1 MFTVQQLDRAFMNR
15 PAGLRHAAL
24 LARAD
29 EQLAGADGSQ
39 RGALGAYLVARLMDR
54 MVGLTGAPCEEQG
67 FRWQSDHTA
76 MYVASLP
83 HDDADATYL
92 ARIIE
97 AAQAT
102 PSERLEAARRAL
114 SAYADHL
121 ERAGRFDQALD
132 VERLVG
138 LTWRH
143 GIPPRDFASLALTI
157 GRLNRHLGRAEPAG
171 AAYDAAMAAAG
182 LAGDEAAGLRA
193 RLGQAAAL
201 RLEGDVAAA
210 EREVCA
216 VIELADADPALQSLG
231 GLALAE
237 LGAIHAHRGRPVPAV
252 RALLEAVPR
261 FTDVEDR
268 LRTLG
273 ELGWT
278 LVLLGE
284 REAADAAFRLVEL
297 RTASSVIR
305 ARARLGLMELASRAD
320 DRVGFQRWRL
330 ALLDAFGALPPLLQ
344 VEFRYREG
352 TGLARF
358 GRSARARAAWRD
370 AGVLARMHELPGW
383 SARISSA
390 LDQLGSGTS
399 SSVEPP
405 SPPELADLADN
416 LRALV
421 ALARA

>member
-1 MFTVQQLDRAFMNR
+1 VFTVQQLERAFMTR

-29 EQLAGADGSQ
+29 ARMAELDGSQ

-76 MYVASLP
+76 EYVASLSA
-83 HDDADATYL
+83 DDADAEHL
-92 ARIIE
+92 ARIVGATR
-97 AAQAT
+97 AAPA
-102 PSERLEAARRAL
+102 ERLAAAREAL
-114 SAYADHL
+114 STYADHL

-138 LTWRH
+138 LTWRQ
-143 GIPPRDFASLALTI
+143 GIPPGEFTSLALTI
-157 GRLNRHLGRAEPAG
+157 GRLNRHLGRAAPAG
-171 AAYDAAMAAAG
+171 AAYDAAVAAAAQ
-182 LAGDEAAGLRA
+182 AGDGTAAIRA
-193 RLGQAAAL
+193 RLGQAAAW
-201 RLEGDVAAA
+201 RLSGDVAAA

-216 VIELADADPALQSLG
+216 VIELADADPELQSLG

-237 LGAIHAHRGRPVPAV
+237 LGAIHAARGRPVPAV

-278 LVLLGE
+278 LALLGE
-284 REAADAAFRLVEL
+284 HEAADAAFRLVETQSGNAVL
-297 RTASSVIR
+297 R
-305 ARARLGLMELASRAD
+305 ARAALGLMELASQSD
-320 DRVGFQRWRL
+320 DQVGFQRWRL
-330 ALLDAFGALPPLLQ
+330 TLLGHFGALPPLLQ

-352 TGLARF
+352 AGLARF
-358 GRSARARAAWRD
+358 DRPVRARAAWRD
-370 AGVLARMHELPGW
+370 AAVLARMHELPTW
-383 SARISSA
+383 SGHVSHA
-390 LDQLGSGTS
+390 LEQLGVGAPPAM
-399 SSVEPP
+399 EPAP
-405 SPPELADLADN
+405 SPEVTALADD

>member
-24 LARAD
+24 LAQAD
-29 EQLAGADGSQ
+29 ARMAEADGSQ

-76 MYVASLP
+76 EYIATLP
-83 HDDADATYL
+83 ADDEDAEHL
-92 ARIIE
+92 GRIVE
-97 AAQAT
+97 ATRAVPA
-102 PSERLEAARRAL
+102 ERLAAAREAL
-114 SAYADHL
+114 SKYADHL
-121 ERAGRFDQALD
+121 ERSGRFDQALD

-138 LTWRH
+138 LTWRQ

-157 GRLNRHLGRAEPAG
+157 GRLNRHLGRAAPAE
-171 AAYDAAMAAAG
+171 AAYDAAVAAAG
-182 LAGDEAAGLRA
+182 QAGDETAAVRA
-193 RLGQAAAL
+193 RLGQAAAW
-201 RLEGDVAAA
+201 RLSGDVAAA

-237 LGAIHAHRGRPVPAV
+237 LGAIHAARGRPVPAV

-278 LVLLGE
+278 LALLGE
-284 REAADAAFRLVEL
+284 HEAADAAFRLVE
-297 RTASSVIR
+297 AQSGNPVIR
-305 ARARLGLMELASRAD
+305 ARASLGLMELAAQAD
-320 DRVGFQRWRL
+320 DRIGFQRWRL
-330 ALLDAFGALPPLLQ
+330 ALVDHFGMLPPLLQ

-352 TGLARF
+352 AGLARF

-370 AGVLARMHELPGW
+370 AAVLARMHELPVW
-383 SARISSA
+383 SGHIAHA
-390 LDQLGSGTS
+390 LEQKGVSTPPV
-399 SSVEPP
+399 VEPVP
-405 SPPELADLADN
+405 SPEVTALADD

>member
-1 MFTVQQLDRAFMNR
+1 MFTVQQLERAFMNR

-83 HDDADATYL
+83 QDDADAAHLT
-92 ARIIE
+92 RIVE
-97 AAQAT
+97 ATRAA
-102 PSERLEAARRAL
+102 PAERLEVARQAL

-138 LTWRH
+138 LTWRQ
-143 GIPPRDFASLALTI
+143 GIPARDFASLALTI

-182 LAGDEAAGLRA
+182 QAGDEAASLRA
-193 RLGQAAAL
+193 RLGQAAAW

-216 VIELADADPALQSLG
+216 VIELADGDPALKSLG

-237 LGAIHAHRGRPVPAV
+237 LGAIHAVRGRPVPAV
-252 RALLEAVPR
+252 RALLEAVPH

-273 ELGWT
+273 ELGWI

-297 RTASSVIR
+297 RSANAVIR
-305 ARARLGLMELASRAD
+305 GRATLGLMELASRAD

-330 ALLDAFGALPPLLQ
+330 ALLDGFGALPPLMQ

-352 TGLARF
+352 AGLARF

-370 AGVLARMHELPGW
+370 AGVLARMHEFPGW
-383 SARISSA
+383 ASRISNA
-390 LDQLGSGTS
+390 LEQLGAGAPPFA
-399 SSVEPP
+399 EPP
-405 SPPELADLADN
+405 SPPELADLADD